1 MGAGVWGSGP
11 RGGLGPR
18 QSRAGQVF
26 EKAPV
31 QNDPR
36 MQHLPLESGHPGNS
50 LSCGLVKILEEL
62 LAATLQLVQRR
73 KGVGEGSGGG
83 RSGGFKNKTIWRK
96 RRRDADTEVER
107 RPKAVHGF
115 LDSWER
121 DGISFLSRV
130 GSCKT
135 SATLRP
141 ETCDAPFPQRR
152 LLLSPPLRL
161 EWLEDRFLWGFALL
175 GGDPAADAVRRF
187 SPKWKRGKSPGG
199 RSLPTFP
206 HGFPTNTSP
215 SGPVRDRGG
224 SFWLGAREPARLV

>member
-62 LAATLQLVQRR
+62 LAATLQLVQGR

-96 RRRDADTEVER
+96 RGRDADTEVER

-115 LDSWER
+115 LASWER
-121 DGISFLSRV
+121 GGISFLRRV

-135 SATLRP
+135 SATLRA

-187 SPKWKRGKSPGG
+187 SPK
-199 RSLPTFP
+199 
-206 HGFPTNTSP
+206 
-215 SGPVRDRGG
+215 
-224 SFWLGAREPARLV
+224 